1 VGVDVALPAGVA
13 DEVKD
18 HIDAVLIH
26 KCILRHIMEGKLA
39 GGAGWMLVLKLR
51 VLTTQEL
58 FQRVYGHEIQCGWND
73 DVDVD
78 FAGKIENV

>member
-1 VGVDVALPAGVA
+1 MCVDVAFPAGVA

-26 KCILRHIMEGKLA
+26 KCILRYVMKGELA
-39 GGAGWMLVLKLR
+39 GWAGWMLVLELR

-58 FQRVYGHEIQCGWND
+58 FQRVDGQEIQCGWND

>member
-1 VGVDVALPAGVA
+1 MCVDVAFPAGAA
-13 DEVKD
+13 DKVKD

-26 KCILRHIMEGKLA
+26 KCILRHVMEGELA
-39 GGAGWMLVLKLR
+39 GWAGWMLVLKLR
-51 VLTTQEL
+51 VLATQEL
-58 FQRVYGHEIQCGWND
+58 FQRVYGQEIQCGWNY